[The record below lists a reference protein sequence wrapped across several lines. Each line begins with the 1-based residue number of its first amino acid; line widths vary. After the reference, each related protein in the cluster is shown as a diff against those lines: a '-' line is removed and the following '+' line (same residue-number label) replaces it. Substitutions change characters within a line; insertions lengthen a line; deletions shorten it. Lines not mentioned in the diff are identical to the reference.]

1 MNLPF
6 VVDIAIGLIFTYLT
20 LSLLSSEIQELITT
34 LLQWRAQHLKN
45 SIEVL
50 LSSGQMSGDV
60 QEIRSLTERLY
71 ANPFINSLNQQAK
84 GKLAMGFRQ
93 IANSATSKYY
103 QLFDVENPFQAKGSA
118 PSYIPADAFANSLI
132 TTFKLPEIGRAIA
145 KSRLQEFKQKQLKD
159 IVGAIEAVELSEASK
174 TLAKQELDLMDLD
187 WDKTILDFQSQRS
200 DFSETIDRFNT
211 RLGKYISN
219 CQLYIEQSEQYLN
232 VFIYRIQAIQDALYS
247 ESERPALARS
257 LKPSINEVVDLI
269 YNKAQ
274 VYDEVSQAV
283 KDTNSPTHE
292 GVRQLLETL
301 PDLPTPVR
309 NSLVALGD
317 RIKTQKE
324 SIETEIFELQAQIE
338 NWFDSS
344 MTRAS
349 GVYKRNARGIAMLV
363 GIAVAMAANADTLY
377 IVSNLSRSSVVR
389 TAISENARQL
399 AAPNTQL
406 TPQDFR
412 NIAQTIEQ
420 SRVTDL
426 PLGWNAAIVDA
437 QTQAEKAW
445 GIRYLKR
452 TIGWLISGIA
462 ISMGANFWYDLLGKV
477 VNVRNAGSSLTKR

>member
-6 VVDIAIGLIFTYLT
+6 VVDIAIGLMFTYLT

-45 SIEVL
+45 SIQVL
-50 LSSGQMSGDV
+50 LSSGQMSSDV
-60 QEIRSLTERLY
+60 QEITALTERLY
-71 ANPFINSLNQQAK
+71 ANPFINSLNQEAK
-84 GKLAMGFRQ
+84 GKLALGFRK
-93 IANSATSKYY
+93 ISNSVTSGYY
-103 QLFDVENPFQAKGSA
+103 QLFDAENPFKAKDSA
-118 PSYIPADAFANSLI
+118 PSYIPAEAFANSLI
-132 TTFKLPEIGRAIA
+132 TTFKLPELGRAIA
-145 KSRLQEFKQKQLKD
+145 HSRLQEFKQKQLKD
-159 IVGAIEAVELSEASK
+159 VLGAIEAVELGEASK

-187 WDKTILDFQSQRS
+187 WDKTILDFKSQRS
-200 DFSETIDRFNT
+200 DFAETIDRFSK
-211 RLGKYISN
+211 RLDKYISN
-219 CQLYIEQSEQYLN
+219 CQLYIEQTEQYLN
-232 VFIYRIQAIQDALYS
+232 VFIYRIQAIQDGIYG
-247 ESERPALARS
+247 ESERPALAKS

-274 VYDEVSQAV
+274 VYEELSQAV
-283 KDTNSPTHE
+283 KDTESPSHD
-292 GVRQLLETL
+292 GVRQLLETM
-301 PDLPTPVR
+301 PPLPTPVR

-324 SIETEIFELQAQIE
+324 NIETEIFELQAQIE

-349 GVYKRNARGIAMLV
+349 GVYKRNARGIAILI
-363 GIAVAMAANADTLY
+363 GIAIAMAANADSLY

-399 AAPNTQL
+399 AVPNTQL
-406 TPQDFR
+406 TPDSIR
-412 NIAQTIEQ
+412 EIAQGIEQ

-426 PLGWNAAIVDA
+426 PLGWNFSIVEE

-452 TIGWLISGIA
+452 IIGWLISGIA
-462 ISMGANFWYDLLGKV
+462 ISMGASFWYDLLGKV
-477 VNVRNAGSSLTKR
+477 VNVRNAGSSLSKK